1 MVLGL
6 GGALATTGAVVAEV
20 ALTKGSA
27 GQACMSADLGIVPGH
42 ITMDNGQELAL
53 LGQSAKVVVRKVKSP
68 KAEPFEIRSKFGL
81 YPLEWSTSTGM
92 TVWDWETD
100 LPALDVIEAS
110 GQTFLAQGISTAPG
124 KDPVSVAM
132 EITIGE
138 RDVFLR
144 TNMLPRRGRSVRGH
158 LVGDA
163 FEFADR
169 DHLVDQEGRLIVGVV
184 VLDGRE
190 LDLHQVHQRPFVQR
204 HLLLASPPWR
214 RSSGSSPGPARR
226 S

>member
-1 MVLGL
+1 MKCRAVLTMILGL

-132 EITIGE
+132 EITIGDRE
-138 RDVFLR
+138 TIEFKGCSYEIMQVTILHSRDGKPTHEALISYHPDLWISFR
-144 TNMLPRRGRSVRGH
+144 TETRP
-158 LVGDA
+158 
-163 FEFADR
+163 
-169 DHLVDQEGRLIVGVV
+169 VDGSAPKVVMPVDIVTI
-184 VLDGRE
+184 R
-190 LDLHQVHQRPFVQR
+190 
-204 HLLLASPPWR
+204 
-214 RSSGSSPGPARR
+214 
-226 S
+226 